1 MSLRTLHTDASR
13 PGQLVGLYECPDC
26 GDERRQPLESSEV
39 A

>member
-1 MSLRTLHTDASR
+1 MSLRTMHTDANR

-26 GDERRQPLESSEV
+26 GDERRLPIEASEV